1 MLHHG
6 FVDKMWYDWQM
17 QLPEK
22 RLTEMGGSNA
32 QDPAVGFLEFSGG
45 MEQESAMWGKP
56 TAAMLAVTPDPHK
69 GDSGNITTLKHIMSS
84 LGIIPDA
91 TVADFMDP
99 AGQYLCYTYNS

>member
-17 QLPEK
+17 ASPEK
-22 RLTEMGGSNA
+22 RLTEMGGPNA

-45 MEQESAMWGKP
+45 VEAESAMWGKP
-56 TAAMLAVTPDPHK
+56 TAAMLAVTPAPNN
-69 GDSGNITTLKHIMSS
+69 GDGGKNATTLGHIMTS

-91 TVADFMDP
+91 TVADVMDP
-99 AGQYLCYTYNS
+99 QGEYLCYTYK